1 MRQGWSRGERLHQR
15 VWDLLPWYVNGT
27 LPDGERRRVEE
38 HLSRCSR
45 CQEELAACRGIGE
58 AVSRQEEVAP
68 APHPAQLARLMA
80 RIDEEE
86 NVLRGLRALFAAT
99 PRAVRFA
106 LAAQLAAVLL
116 LAGALLWRP
125 EPAPE
130 PLFQTLSSPA
140 PESETGPAARLRIV
154 FAEGT
159 TEKEI
164 REVLLKVRG
173 QVVGGPSS
181 FGVYTV
187 EVPASP
193 DPIESVLA
201 HLRSQKGVSL
211 AEPVAGGR

>member
-27 LPDGERRRVEE
+27 LPDGERRKVEE
-38 HLSRCSR
+38 HLSACPR

-58 AVSRQEEVAP
+58 AVSRREEVAP
-68 APHPAQLARLMA
+68 APHPAQLSRLMA

-116 LAGALLWRP
+116 LAGALLRRP
-125 EPAPE
+125 EPAPS
-130 PLFQTLSSPA
+130 PLFHTLSSP
-140 PESETGPAARLRIV
+140 EPAAEAATRIRIV

-173 QVVGGPSS
+173 QVVGGPSP

-187 EVPASP
+187 EVPSSP
-193 DPIESVLA
+193 DPLDSVLA

-211 AEPVAGGR
+211 AEPVAGGG

>member
-1 MRQGWSRGERLHQR
+1 MKQGWSRGERLHQR

-27 LPDGERRRVEE
+27 LPDGERRRVED
-38 HLSRCSR
+38 HLSGCARCR
-45 CQEELAACRGIGE
+45 EELAACQGAGE
-58 AVSRQEEVAP
+58 AVRRQEVTAP
-68 APHPAQLARLMA
+68 SPHPAQLARLMA

-86 NVLRGLRALFAAT
+86 NVLHGLRALFAAT

-106 LAAQLAAVLL
+106 LAAQLAVVLL

-125 EPAPE
+125 EPAPA
-130 PLFQTLSSPA
+130 PLFQTLSSPEPGA
-140 PESETGPAARLRIV
+140 EAGAAARLRVV
-154 FAEGT
+154 FAEAT

-173 QVVGGPSS
+173 QVVGGPSP

-193 DPIESVLA
+193 DPVESVLA